1 MICDYSQFSNDFS
14 KCETGGWLYI
24 KGKFEI
30 PPRMGF
36 FYLVR
41 RIGLLCPSPSPDGQK
56 NKNLRDLCDS
66 VVKNIKSKKQAILET
81 AARLFATQGFD
92 ATTTL
97 QIAREAGVT
106 EPLIYYHFKGKDDL
120 FTRII
125 DATFSEY
132 FSRIDALEKISNSP
146 FEQIQ
151 KLIELQYDIAE
162 EMPDEV
168 QLVAS
173 ACPARLNDPDDICA
187 GNVKEYRR
195 RLIGYLTRNISDGV
209 ESGDFPRIPA
219 EETAIMILSVMNGIV
234 RYKKMNQD
242 PNKDLRQTA
251 VEFCRRSLMNGNM
264 EG

>member
-1 MICDYSQFSNDFS
+1 M
-14 KCETGGWLYI
+14 
-24 KGKFEI
+24 
-30 PPRMGF
+30 
-36 FYLVR
+36 
-41 RIGLLCPSPSPDGQK
+41 
-56 NKNLRDLCDS
+56 
-66 VVKNIKSKKQAILET
+66 SKKQAILKT
-81 AARLFATQGFD
+81 AARLFASQGFD

-125 DATFSEY
+125 DTTFSEY
-132 FSRIDALEKISNSP
+132 FSRIDALEKNPDSP
-146 FEQIQ
+146 FGQIQ

-168 QLVAS
+168 QLIAN
-173 ACPARLNDPDDICA
+173 ACPARLNDPEDICA

-195 RLIGYLTRNISDGV
+195 RLLGYLTRNISEGV
-209 ESGDFPRIPA
+209 GSGEFEKVPT
-219 EETAIMILSVMNGIV
+219 EETAIMILSVINGIV
-234 RYKKMNQD
+234 RYQKMNQD
-242 PNKDLRQTA
+242 PNKNLRSAA